1 MNAPF
6 FNIDP
11 RLNALSKQAEVK
23 AQAAFAAIDEIA
35 EFNQQKVL
43 SAYIRHQVSETHF
56 VPTTGYGYG
65 DRGRDA
71 LDEILADIMGAEDA
85 LIRHSI
91 VSGTHAIAIALFAI
105 LRPGDTLLAVTGAPY
120 DTLEK
125 VIGHKEPS
133 AGSLAEYGVRYSQVE
148 LNAEQQ
154 PDIPAIIDAL
164 KADNTVKMVHIQRSR
179 GYNTRP
185 SLTIDWIEKI
195 IKAVRSIRE
204 DIIVFVDNCYG
215 EFVEKREPNEVGADL
230 IAGSLIKNP
239 GGGIAE
245 NGGYLCG
252 TKACIEQ
259 CSYRM
264 TTPGL
269 GREVGASLG
278 HNRSLYMG
286 LFQAPHVVGEA
297 LKTAVYAA
305 ALFSSFGFDVSPSV
319 DEQRADIIQTV
330 MLRNRENLIA
340 FCQGMQKG
348 APVDA
353 YVVPEPWDMPGYTS
367 QVIMAA
373 GAFTMGASIEL
384 SADAP
389 LREPFAAYMQGGLN
403 YHSGKIGVLLAA
415 QSMLEKGYLCIV

>member
-1 MNAPF
+1 MDMPF
-6 FNIDP
+6 FNVDP
-11 RLNALSKQAEVK
+11 KLLTLSEQAEVI
-23 AQAAFAAIDEIA
+23 AAEAFSEITRIT
-35 EFNQQKVL
+35 EYNQQKVL
-43 SAYIRHQVSETHF
+43 SAFIRHHVSESHF

-105 LRPGDTLLAVTGAPY
+105 LRPGDTLLAATGAPY
-120 DTLEK
+120 DTLEQ
-125 VIGHKEPS
+125 VIGHKVPS
-133 AGSLAEYGVRYSQVE
+133 AGSLAEYDVGYTQVE
-148 LNAEQQ
+148 LTEAGT
-154 PDIPAIIDAL
+154 PDLLAIQSAL
-164 KADNTVKMVHIQRSR
+164 EADQSVKMVHIQRSR

-185 SLTIDWIEKI
+185 SLTIQWIERI
-195 IKAVRSIRE
+195 IKAVRAIRK
-204 DIIVFVDNCYG
+204 DVIVFVDNCYG
-215 EFVEKREPNEVGADL
+215 EFVEEREPNEVGADL

-252 TKACIEQ
+252 TKECIEQ
-259 CSYRM
+259 CAYRM

-278 HNRSLYMG
+278 HTRSLYMG

-305 ALFSSFGFDVSPSV
+305 ALFSSLGYEVSPAV
-319 DEQRADIIQTV
+319 NEKRADIIQTV
-330 MLRNRENLIA
+330 MLREQEALIA

-353 YVVPEPWDMPGYTS
+353 FVVPEPWDMPGYTS

-403 YHSGKIGVLLAA
+403 YHSGKVGVLLAA
-415 QSMLEKGYLCIV
+415 QSMLEKGCFTL

>member
-1 MNAPF
+1 MNSPF
-6 FNIDP
+6 FTVDP
-11 RLNALSKQAEVK
+11 KLETVAAAAEAA
-23 AQAAFAAIDEIA
+23 AQEAFAEIDRITEY
-35 EFNQQKVL
+35 NQQKVL
-43 SAYIRHQVSETHF
+43 AAYIRHQVSETHF
-56 VPTTGYGYG
+56 MPTTGYGYG

-91 VSGTHAIAIALFAI
+91 VSGTHAITIALFGI
-105 LRPGDTLLAVTGAPY
+105 LRPGDTLLAATGAPY

-133 AGSLAEYGVRYSQVE
+133 PGSLVDYGVRYTQVD
-148 LNAEQQ
+148 LNGDQL
-154 PDIPAIIDAL
+154 PDIPGIVAAL
-164 KADNTVKMVHIQRSR
+164 HADSTIKMVHIQRSR

-185 SLTIDWIEKI
+185 SLTIERIEEI
-195 IKAVRSIRE
+195 IKAIRSVRE
-204 DIIVFVDNCYG
+204 DVVVFVDNCYG
-215 EFVEKREPNEVGADL
+215 EFVETREPNEVGADL

-252 TKACIEQ
+252 TKECIEL

-269 GREVGASLG
+269 GREVGASMG
-278 HNRSLYMG
+278 HNRSLYLG
-286 LFQAPHVVGEA
+286 LFQSPHVVGEA

-305 ALFSSFGFDVSPSV
+305 SLFSKLGYTVSPTV
-319 DEQRADIIQTV
+319 NERRADIVQTV
-330 MLRNRENLIA
+330 LLRNPETLIA

-348 APVDA
+348 APVDSF
-353 YVVPEPWDMPGYTS
+353 VVPEPWDMPGYTS
-367 QVIMAA
+367 PVIMAA

-389 LREPFAAYMQGGLN
+389 IREPYAAYMQGGLN

-415 QSMLEKGYLCIV
+415 QSMLEKGCISL

>member
-1 MNAPF
+1 MSQHF
-6 FNIDP
+6 FDINP
-11 RLNALSKQAEVK
+11 RLQAISDRAEAK
-23 AQAAFAAIDEIA
+23 AKDAFAAIDATTEY
-35 EFNQQKVL
+35 NQQKVL
-43 SAYIRHQVSETHF
+43 STYIRHQVSETHF
-56 VPTTGYGYG
+56 IPTTGYGYG

-105 LRPGDTLLAVTGAPY
+105 LRPGDTLLAATGAPY

-125 VIGHKEPS
+125 VIGHTEPS
-133 AGSLAEYGVRYSQVE
+133 AGSLAEYGVKYSQVE
-148 LNAEQQ
+148 LTAEQL
-154 PDIPAIIDAL
+154 PDLNAIQEAL
-164 KADNTVKMVHIQRSR
+164 RADSTVKMVHIQRSR

-185 SLTIDWIEKI
+185 SLTIEWIERI
-195 IKAVRSIRE
+195 VKAIRAIRE
-204 DIIVFVDNCYG
+204 DVIIFVDNCYG
-215 EFVEKREPNEVGADL
+215 EFVEMKEPNEVGADL

-252 TKACIEQ
+252 TKECIEQ

-278 HNRSLYMG
+278 HNRALYMG

-305 ALFSSFGFDVSPSV
+305 ALFSELGYAVSPTV
-319 DEQRADIIQTV
+319 DEHRADIIQTI
-330 MLRNRENLIA
+330 MLENSENLVA

-415 QSMLEKGYLCIV
+415 QSMLDKGYLSI

>member
-1 MNAPF
+1 MDMTF
-6 FNIDP
+6 FSVDK
-11 RLNALSKQAEVK
+11 RLAEISDKAEKQARE
-23 AQAAFAAIDEIA
+23 AFDRIDAIA
-35 EFNQQKVL
+35 EYNQQKVL
-43 SAYIRHQVSETHF
+43 ASFIRHNVSESHF

-91 VSGTHAIAIALFAI
+91 VSGTHAITIALFAM
-105 LRPGDTLLAVTGAPY
+105 LRPGDTLLAATGAPY
-120 DTLEK
+120 DTLEQ
-125 VIGHKEPS
+125 VIGHKSPS
-133 AGSLAEYGVRYSQVE
+133 AGSLAEYGVGYQQVE
-148 LNAEQQ
+148 LDENECPDLPSIQQ
-154 PDIPAIIDAL
+154 ALRNNDAIR
-164 KADNTVKMVHIQRSR
+164 VVHIQRSR
-179 GYNTRP
+179 GYCTRP
-185 SLTIDWIEKI
+185 SLTIEWIKKI
-195 IKAVRSIRE
+195 VDAVREIRK
-204 DIIVFVDNCYG
+204 DVTIFVDNCYG
-215 EFVEKREPNEVGADL
+215 EFVERLEPCQVGADL

-259 CSYRM
+259 CAYRM

-305 ALFSSFGFDVSPSV
+305 SLFELLGFRVSPTA
-319 DEQRADIIQTV
+319 DEIRGDIIQTV
-330 MLRNRENLIA
+330 FLNNSENLIA

-348 APVDA
+348 APVDSF
-353 YVVPEPWDMPGYTS
+353 VVPEPWDMPGYTS

-389 LREPFAAYMQGGLN
+389 LREPYAAYMQGGLN
-403 YHSGKIGVLLAA
+403 YASGKIGVLLAA
-415 QSMLEKGYLCIV
+415 QSMLERGYILKS

>member
-1 MNAPF
+1 MNTRF
-6 FNIDP
+6 FDVDP
-11 RLNALSKQAEVK
+11 RLQVVSDKAEDSAK
-23 AQAAFAAIDEIA
+23 AAFAAIDAITEY
-35 EFNQQKVL
+35 NQQKVL

-105 LRPGDTLLAVTGAPY
+105 LRPGDTLLAATGAPY

-125 VIGHKEPS
+125 VIGHTEPS
-133 AGSLAEYGVRYSQVE
+133 AGSLAEYGVKYSQVE
-148 LNAEQQ
+148 LTADETPDLAAITNALQQ
-154 PDIPAIIDAL
+154 DPTI
-164 KADNTVKMVHIQRSR
+164 KMVHIQRSR

-185 SLTIDWIEKI
+185 SLTIDWIERIVKT
-195 IKAVRSIRE
+195 VRSIRE
-204 DIIVFVDNCYG
+204 DAIIFVDNCYG
-215 EFVEKREPNEVGADL
+215 EFVETREPNEVGADL

-252 TKACIEQ
+252 TKECIEQ

-278 HNRSLYMG
+278 HNRALYMG

-305 ALFSSFGFDVSPSV
+305 SLFSELGYTVSPTV
-319 DEQRADIIQTV
+319 NEQRADIIQTI
-330 MLRNRENLIA
+330 LLENSENLIA

-415 QSMLEKGYLCIV
+415 QSMLDKNLLKLS

>member
-1 MNAPF
+1 MKPSF
-6 FNIDP
+6 FNVES
-11 RLNALSKQAEVK
+11 RLMALSERAESS
-23 AQAAFAAIDEIA
+23 AQAAFQRIDEIT
-35 EFNQQKVL
+35 EYNQQKVL

-91 VSGTHAIAIALFAI
+91 VSGTHAITIALFGV

-148 LNAEQQ
+148 LNEQEL
-154 PDIPAIIDAL
+154 PDIPAIQAAL
-164 KADNTVKMVHIQRSR
+164 KADPSVKMVHIQRSR

-185 SLTIDWIEKI
+185 SLTIDWIERI
-195 IKAVRSIRE
+195 CNAVREVRQ
-204 DIIVFVDNCYG
+204 DVIIFVDNCYG
-215 EFVEKREPNEVGADL
+215 EFVETREPNEVGADL

-252 TKACIEQ
+252 TKECIEL

-305 ALFSSFGFDVSPSV
+305 ALFSELGYGVSPTVMES
-319 DEQRADIIQTV
+319 RADIIQTV
-330 MLRNRENLIA
+330 MLENSENLVA

-403 YHSGKIGVLLAA
+403 YHSGKVGVLLAA
-415 QSMLEKGYLCIV
+415 QSMLEKGFLKI

>member
-1 MNAPF
+1 MASSF
-6 FNIDP
+6 FEIDP
-11 RLNALSKQAEVK
+11 RLAALSARAEN
-23 AQAAFAAIDEIA
+23 AANAAFSRIEEIT

-91 VSGTHAIAIALFAI
+91 VSGTHAITIALFGI

-148 LNAEQQ
+148 LNEQEL
-154 PDIPAIIDAL
+154 PDIPAIQVAL
-164 KADNTVKMVHIQRSR
+164 KEDNTVKMVHIQRSR

-185 SLTIDWIEKI
+185 SLSIDWIEKI
-195 IKAVRSIRE
+195 CKAVREIRQ
-204 DIIVFVDNCYG
+204 DVVIFVDNCYG

-305 ALFSSFGFDVSPSV
+305 SLFSELGYGVSPTV
-319 DEQRADIIQTV
+319 DEARADIIQTV
-330 MLRNRENLIA
+330 LLENADNLVA

-415 QSMLEKGYLCIV
+415 QSMLDKGFLAL

>member
-1 MNAPF
+1 MDMSY
-6 FNIDP
+6 FNVDA
-11 RLNALSKQAEVK
+11 RLASLSDAAETM
-23 AQAAFAAIDEIA
+23 AASAFRHIDEIT
-35 EFNQQKVL
+35 EYNQQKVL
-43 SAYIRHQVSETHF
+43 SAFIRHRVSEGHF
-56 VPTTGYGYG
+56 AATTGYGYG

-91 VSGTHAIAIALFAI
+91 VSGTHAITIALFAM
-105 LRPGDTLLAVTGAPY
+105 LRPGDTMLAATGAPY
-120 DTLEK
+120 DTLEQ
-125 VIGHKEPS
+125 VIGHKVAA
-133 AGSLAEYGVRYSQVE
+133 AGSLKEYGVGY
-148 LNAEQQ
+148 AEVPLGNDQL
-154 PDIPAIIDAL
+154 PDIDAIRAAL
-164 KADNTVKMVHIQRSR
+164 SADPSIRLVHVQRSR
-179 GYNTRP
+179 GYCTRP
-185 SLTIDWIEKI
+185 SLSVEMIGRIVD
-195 IKAVRSIRE
+195 AVRQVKP
-204 DIIVFVDNCYG
+204 DAVVFVDNCYG
-215 EFVEKREPNEVGADL
+215 EFVEKLEPNQVGADL

-252 TKACIEQ
+252 TRACIEQ

-278 HNRSLYMG
+278 HNRALYMG
-286 LFQAPHVVGEA
+286 LFNAPHVVGEA

-305 ALFSSFGFDVSPSV
+305 ALFEKLGYSVSPRY
-319 DEQRADIIQTV
+319 DEPRADIIQT
-330 MLRNRENLIA
+330 MLLRDADTLVA

-415 QSMLEKGYLCIV
+415 QSMLEKGSFIL

>member
-1 MNAPF
+1 MSSHF
-6 FNIDP
+6 FNVDP
-11 RLNALSKQAEVK
+11 RLQAISDRAEANAEE
-23 AQAAFAAIDEIA
+23 AFSVIEEIT
-35 EFNQQKVL
+35 EYNQQKVL

-91 VSGTHAIAIALFAI
+91 VSGTHAITIALFGI
-105 LRPGDTLLAVTGAPY
+105 LRPGDTLLAATGAPY

-125 VIGHKEPS
+125 VIGHTAPS
-133 AGSLAEYGVRYSQVE
+133 AGSLAEYGVSYEQVDLLQDTE
-148 LNAEQQ
+148 T
-154 PDIPAIIDAL
+154 PDLEGIQAALKKNPAIR
-164 KADNTVKMVHIQRSR
+164 MVHIQRSR

-185 SLTIDWIEKI
+185 SLTIGWIERI
-195 IKAVRSIRE
+195 VKAVRAVRE
-204 DIIVFVDNCYG
+204 DVVIFVDNCYG
-215 EFVEKREPNEVGADL
+215 EFVEKMEPNEVGVDL

-252 TKACIEQ
+252 TKECIEQ

-278 HNRSLYMG
+278 HNRALYMG

-297 LKTAVYAA
+297 LKTATYAA
-305 ALFSSFGFDVSPSV
+305 ALFSELGYAVSPAV
-319 DEQRADIIQTV
+319 NEARADIIQTV
-330 MLRNRENLIA
+330 MLENSDNLVA

-415 QSMLEKGYLCIV
+415 QSMLDKKCFDL

>member
-1 MNAPF
+1 MDMTF
-6 FNIDP
+6 FKVNDA
-11 RLNALSKQAEVK
+11 LAALSDAAERDIEPV
-23 AQAAFAAIDEIA
+23 FAAIDEVA
-35 EFNQQKVL
+35 AYNQQKVL
-43 SAYIRHQVSETHF
+43 SAYIRHNVSESHF

-91 VSGTHAIAIALFAI
+91 VSGTHAITIALFAM
-105 LRPGDTLLAVTGAPY
+105 LRPGDTLLAATGAPY
-120 DTLEK
+120 DTLEQ
-125 VIGHKEPS
+125 VIGHKQEA
-133 AGSLAEYGVRYSQVE
+133 AGSLKEYGIGYTEVA
-148 LNAEQQ
+148 LTEQGA
-154 PDIPAIIDAL
+154 PDIEAIKQSLRSDPSIRL
-164 KADNTVKMVHIQRSR
+164 VHIQRSR
-179 GYNTRP
+179 GYCTRP
-185 SLTIDWIEKI
+185 SLTIDG
-195 IKAVRSIRE
+195 IKRIVDAVREIS
-204 DIIVFVDNCYG
+204 DAYVFVDNCYG
-215 EFVEKREPNEVGADL
+215 EFVEKLEPCQVGADL
-230 IAGSLIKNP
+230 IAGLIKTP

-252 TKACIEQ
+252 TKECIEQ
-259 CSYRM
+259 CAYRM

-278 HNRSLYMG
+278 HNRMLYMG

-305 ALFSSFGFDVSPSV
+305 ALFQRLGYDVSPRC
-319 DEQRADIIQTV
+319 DEVRGDIIQTV
-330 MLRNRENLIA
+330 LLKNSESLIA

-353 YVVPEPWDMPGYTS
+353 FVVPEPWDMPGYTS

-389 LREPFAAYMQGGLN
+389 LREPYAAYMQGGLN

-415 QSMLEKGYLCIV
+415 QSMLEKGSFSI

>member
-1 MNAPF
+1 MNQTF
-6 FNIDP
+6 FQVDS
-11 RLNALSKQAEVK
+11 RLASLSDKAEEKAKQ
-23 AQAAFAAIDEIA
+23 AFAAVDSVTEY
-35 EFNQQKVL
+35 NQQKVL

-91 VSGTHAIAIALFAI
+91 VSGTHAITIALFGI

-133 AGSLAEYGVRYSQVE
+133 AGSLVEYGVKYSQVE
-148 LNAEQQ
+148 LNDQEL
-154 PDIPAIIDAL
+154 PDIPAIEAAL
-164 KADNTVKMVHIQRSR
+164 KADDSVKMVHIQRSR

-185 SLTIDWIEKI
+185 SLTIDWIERI
-195 IKAVRSIRE
+195 CKAVKAIRK
-204 DIIVFVDNCYG
+204 DVVIFVDNCYG
-215 EFVEKREPNEVGADL
+215 EFVETREPNEVGADL

-252 TKACIEQ
+252 TKECIEL

-297 LKTAVYAA
+297 LKTAIYAA
-305 ALFSSFGFDVSPSV
+305 SLFSELGYKVSPTV
-319 DEQRADIIQTV
+319 DETRADIIQTI
-330 MLRNRENLIA
+330 LLENADNLVA
-340 FCQGMQKG
+340 FCQGMQAG

-353 YVVPEPWDMPGYTS
+353 FVVPEPWDMPGYTS
-367 QVIMAA
+367 PVIMAA
-373 GAFTMGASIEL
+373 GAFTMGVSIEL

-415 QSMLEKGYLCIV
+415 QSMLNKGYLNI

>member
-1 MNAPF
+1 MSQHF
-6 FNIDP
+6 FDINP
-11 RLNALSKQAEVK
+11 RLQAISDRAEAK
-23 AQAAFAAIDEIA
+23 AKDAFAAIDATTEY
-35 EFNQQKVL
+35 NQQKVL

-56 VPTTGYGYG
+56 IPTTGYGYG

-105 LRPGDTLLAVTGAPY
+105 LRPGDTLLAATGAPY

-125 VIGHKEPS
+125 VIGHTEPS
-133 AGSLAEYGVRYSQVE
+133 AGSLAEYGVKYSQVE
-148 LNAEQQ
+148 LTAEQL
-154 PDIPAIIDAL
+154 PDLNAIQEAL
-164 KADNTVKMVHIQRSR
+164 RADSTVKMVHIQRSR

-185 SLTIDWIEKI
+185 SLTIEWIERI
-195 IKAVRSIRE
+195 VKAIRAIRE
-204 DIIVFVDNCYG
+204 DVIIFVDNCYG
-215 EFVEKREPNEVGADL
+215 EFVEMKEPNEVGADL

-252 TKACIEQ
+252 TKECIEQ

-278 HNRSLYMG
+278 HNRALYMG

-305 ALFSSFGFDVSPSV
+305 ALFSELGYAVSPTV
-319 DEQRADIIQTV
+319 DEHRADIIQTI
-330 MLRNRENLIA
+330 MLENSENLVA

-415 QSMLEKGYLCIV
+415 QSMLDKGYLSI

>member
-1 MNAPF
+1 MERTF
-6 FNIDP
+6 FDVNS
-11 RLNALSKQAEVK
+11 RLLEVSQRAET
-23 AQAAFAAIDEIA
+23 AAKEAFHRIEEIT
-35 EFNQQKVL
+35 EYNQQKVL

-91 VSGTHAIAIALFAI
+91 VSGTHAITIALFGI
-105 LRPGDTLLAVTGAPY
+105 LRPGDTLLAATGAPY

-125 VIGHKEPS
+125 VIGQAQPC
-133 AGSLAEYGVRYSQVE
+133 AGSLAEYGVKYSQVE
-148 LNAEQQ
+148 LNEQEL
-154 PDIPAIIDAL
+154 PDLPAIQAAL
-164 KADNTVKMVHIQRSR
+164 QADPAVKMVHIQRSR

-185 SLTIDWIEKI
+185 SLSIEWIEKI
-195 IKAVRSIRE
+195 IKAVREIRE
-204 DIIVFVDNCYG
+204 DVVVFVDNCYG

-252 TKACIEQ
+252 TKECIEL

-305 ALFSSFGFDVSPSV
+305 SLFHELGYGVSPSV
-319 DEQRADIIQTV
+319 NEPRADIIQTV
-330 MLRNRENLIA
+330 LLENADNLVA

-353 YVVPEPWDMPGYTS
+353 FVVPEPWDMPGYTS
-367 QVIMAA
+367 PVIMAA

-415 QSMLEKGYLCIV
+415 QSMLDKGLLNI

>member
-1 MNAPF
+1 MNQSF
-6 FNIDP
+6 FRVDS
-11 RLNALSKQAEVK
+11 RLECLSAKAEQK
-23 AQAAFAAIDEIA
+23 ARQAFATIDSITEY
-35 EFNQQKVL
+35 NQQKVL

-91 VSGTHAIAIALFAI
+91 VSGTHAITIALFGI

-133 AGSLAEYGVRYSQVE
+133 AGSLVEYGVKYSQVE
-148 LNAEQQ
+148 LDAQGL
-154 PDIPAIIDAL
+154 PDIPAIERAL
-164 KADNTVKMVHIQRSR
+164 MADDSVKMVHIQRSR

-185 SLTIDWIEKI
+185 SLTIDWIERICKTV
-195 IKAVRSIRE
+195 KTVRE
-204 DIIVFVDNCYG
+204 DVVIFVDNCYG
-215 EFVEKREPNEVGADL
+215 EFVETREPNEVGADL

-252 TKACIEQ
+252 TKQCIEL

-305 ALFSSFGFDVSPSV
+305 SLFSELGYAVSPTV
-319 DEQRADIIQTV
+319 DEPRADIIQTI
-330 MLRNRENLIA
+330 LLENAENLVA
-340 FCQGMQKG
+340 FCQGMQTG

-353 YVVPEPWDMPGYTS
+353 FVVPEPWDMPGYTNP
-367 QVIMAA
+367 VIMAA

-415 QSMLEKGYLCIV
+415 QSMLDKGYLNL

>member
-1 MNAPF
+1 MSHHF
-6 FNIDP
+6 FDIDP
-11 RLNALSKQAEVK
+11 RLQTLSERAEAK
-23 AQAAFAAIDEIA
+23 AQSAFAAIDAIA
-35 EFNQQKVL
+35 EYNQQKVL

-56 VPTTGYGYG
+56 IPTTGYGYG

-71 LDEILADIMGAEDA
+71 LDEILGDIMGAEDA

-105 LRPGDTLLAVTGAPY
+105 LRPGDTLLAATGAPY

-125 VIGHKEPS
+125 VIGHTEPS
-133 AGSLAEYGVRYSQVE
+133 AGSLAEYGVKYSQVE
-148 LNAEQQ
+148 LNTDQL
-154 PDIPAIIDAL
+154 PDLLAIQDAL
-164 KADNTVKMVHIQRSR
+164 RADPTVKMVHIQRSR

-185 SLTIDWIEKI
+185 SLTIDWIERI
-195 IKAVRSIRE
+195 VKAVRAIRE
-204 DIIVFVDNCYG
+204 DVIIFVDNCYG
-215 EFVEKREPNEVGADL
+215 EFVERKEPNEVGVDL

-305 ALFSSFGFDVSPSV
+305 ALFSELGYAVSPTV
-319 DEQRADIIQTV
+319 DEQRADIIQTI
-330 MLRNRENLIA
+330 MLENSENLVA

-389 LREPFAAYMQGGLN
+389 LREPYAAYMQGGLN

-415 QSMLEKGYLCIV
+415 QSMLEKGYLSI

>member
-1 MNAPF
+1 MDRTF
-6 FNIDP
+6 FQVDE
-11 RLNALSKQAEVK
+11 RLAAVSDRAEV
-23 AQAAFAAIDEIA
+23 AASPAFARIAEIA
-35 EFNQQKVL
+35 DYNQQKVL
-43 SAYIRHQVSETHF
+43 SAFIRHQVSETHF

-91 VSGTHAIAIALFAI
+91 VSGTHAITIALFAM
-105 LRPGDTLLAVTGAPY
+105 LRPGDTMLAATGAPY
-120 DTLEK
+120 DTLEQ
-125 VIGHKEPS
+125 VIGHKQPS
-133 AGSLAEYGVRYSQVE
+133 AGSLTEYGVRYREVPLDRDE
-148 LNAEQQ
+148 H
-154 PDIPAIIDAL
+154 PDIPAIKAAL
-164 KADNTVKMVHIQRSR
+164 LADPSIRLVHIQRSR
-179 GYNTRP
+179 GYCTRP
-185 SLTIDWIEKI
+185 SLRIEWIRRI
-195 IKAVRSIRE
+195 VYAVRE
-204 DIIVFVDNCYG
+204 VKPEAIVFVDNCYG
-215 EFVEKREPNEVGADL
+215 EFAEKTEPNEVGADL
-230 IAGSLIKNP
+230 IAGSLIKNL

-259 CSYRM
+259 CAYRM

-297 LKTAVYAA
+297 MKTAVYAA
-305 ALFSSFGFDVSPSV
+305 ALFDALGYTVSPRPL
-319 DEQRADIIQTV
+319 EERGDIIQTV
-330 MLRNRENLIA
+330 LLRQPEALIA

-348 APVDA
+348 APVDSF
-353 YVVPEPWDMPGYTS
+353 VVPEPWDMPGYNN

-403 YHSGKIGVLLAA
+403 YSSGKIGVLLAA
-415 QSMLEKGYLCIV
+415 QSMLEKGYITL

>member
-1 MNAPF
+1 MDTTF
-6 FNIDP
+6 FSVDE
-11 RLNALSKQAEVK
+11 RLATLSDVAEDQARD
-23 AQAAFAAIDEIA
+23 AFARIDAIA
-35 EFNQQKVL
+35 EYNQQKVL
-43 SAYIRHQVSETHF
+43 SAFIRHNVSESHLL
-56 VPTTGYGYG
+56 PTTGYGYG

-91 VSGTHAIAIALFAI
+91 VSGTHAITIALFAM
-105 LRPGDTLLAVTGAPY
+105 LRPGDTLLAATGAPY
-120 DTLEK
+120 DTLEQ
-125 VIGHKEPS
+125 VIGHTTPS
-133 AGSLAEYGVRYSQVE
+133 AGSLAEYGVAYQQVE
-148 LNAEQQ
+148 LDENEY
-154 PDIPAIIDAL
+154 PDLPAIQAAL
-164 KADNTVKMVHIQRSR
+164 LADDSIRVVHIQRSR
-179 GYNTRP
+179 GYCTRP
-185 SLTIDWIEKI
+185 SLTIEWIKRI
-195 IKAVRSIRE
+195 IDAVRAIRK
-204 DIIVFVDNCYG
+204 DVVVFVDNCYG
-215 EFVEKREPNEVGADL
+215 EFVEKLEPCDVGADL

-252 TKACIEQ
+252 TKECIEQ
-259 CSYRM
+259 CAYRM

-305 ALFSSFGFDVSPSV
+305 SLFKLLGYRVSPSV
-319 DEQRADIIQTV
+319 NEERADIIQTIF
-330 MLRNRENLIA
+330 LNNEENLVA

-353 YVVPEPWDMPGYTS
+353 FVVPEPWDMPGYTS

-403 YHSGKIGVLLAA
+403 YASGKIGVLLAA
-415 QSMLEKGYLCIV
+415 QSMLDRGFILND